1 MASRT
6 LSNNDAPM
14 AEINVTPLVDV
25 MLVLLVIFI
34 VMAPLFAQALRV
46 DLPQTQAPPLAEPKV
61 LDVEITREGDL
72 RVDHHAIA
80 AQALPETIRNALT
93 VSPELVVRL
102 GADQAVPYGRV
113 AQVIADLQQAGAGK
127 LAFATE
133 TPARASAPQE
143 KPSRA
148 D

>member
-1 MASRT
+1 MATRT

-46 DLPQTQAPPLAEPKV
+46 DLPQTQAAPFAEPKV

-72 RVDHHAIA
+72 RVDHQPVA
-80 AQALPETIRNALT
+80 AQSLPETIRNALT
-93 VSPELVVRL
+93 ANPDLIVRL

-113 AQVIADLQQAGAGK
+113 AQVIADLQQAGVGK

-133 TPARASAPQE
+133 APSRASMPQE
-143 KPSRA
+143 KPSRT

>member
-1 MASRT
+1 MSKA
-6 LSNNDAPM
+6 LPK
-14 AEINVTPLVDV
+14 
-25 MLVLLVIFI
+25 
-34 VMAPLFAQALRV
+34 ALRV

-93 VSPELVVRL
+93 VTPELVVRL
-102 GADQAVPYGRV
+102 RADQAVPYGRV

-133 TPARASAPQE
+133 APARASTPQE

>member
-1 MASRT
+1 MASRA

-46 DLPQTQAPPLAEPKV
+46 DLPQTQAAPFAEPKV
-61 LDVEITREGDL
+61 LDVEITREGVL
-72 RVDHHAIA
+72 RVDHQAIA
-80 AQALPETIRNALT
+80 AQALPEAIRKALT

-102 GADQAVPYGRV
+102 GADQSVTYGRV

-133 TPARASAPQE
+133 TPARASSPQE
-143 KPSRA
+143 RPSSA

>member
-1 MASRT
+1 MATRT

-61 LDVEITREGDL
+61 LDVEITREGNL
-72 RVDHHAIA
+72 RVDHRPVTAQSLPAAIRD
-80 AQALPETIRNALT
+80 ALAVNPD
-93 VSPELVVRL
+93 LVVRL

-133 TPARASAPQE
+133 APTSASVLQ
-143 KPSRA
+143 KRPSQA
-148 D
+148 N

>member
-46 DLPQTQAPPLAEPKV
+46 DLPQTQAPPLAEP
-61 LDVEITREGDL
+61 
-72 RVDHHAIA
+72 
-80 AQALPETIRNALT
+80 
-93 VSPELVVRL
+93 
-102 GADQAVPYGRV
+102 
-113 AQVIADLQQAGAGK
+113 
-127 LAFATE
+127 
-133 TPARASAPQE
+133 
-143 KPSRA
+143 
-148 D
+148 

>member
-80 AQALPETIRNALT
+80 AQALPEAIRNALT
-93 VSPELVVRL
+93 ATPQLVIRL
-102 GADQAVPYGRV
+102 GADHAVSYGRV
-113 AQVIADLQQAGAGK
+113 AEVIADLQQAGAEK
-127 LAFATE
+127 LAFATD
-133 TPARASAPQE
+133 TPAR
-143 KPSRA
+143 R
-148 D
+148 